1 MKFNT
6 EELPSP
12 QNTLINN
19 KEIMLGLQPFESFED
34 VDMRIIRNFD
44 VFETRIEFG
53 SLTWDIN
60 CSFFMLLFELLM
72 LLVDPPQFIYPIEF
86 PPSREL
92 RASTSTRQLKARP

>member
-53 SLTWDIN
+53 SLT
-60 CSFFMLLFELLM
+60 
-72 LLVDPPQFIYPIEF
+72 
-86 PPSREL
+86 
-92 RASTSTRQLKARP
+92 